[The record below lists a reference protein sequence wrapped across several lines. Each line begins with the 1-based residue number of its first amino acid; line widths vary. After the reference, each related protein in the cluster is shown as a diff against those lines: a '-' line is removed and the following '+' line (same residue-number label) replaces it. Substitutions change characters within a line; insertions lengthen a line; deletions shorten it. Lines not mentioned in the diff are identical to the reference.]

1 METGQTDSLPYII
14 NGDIMSKT
22 TRRDFIRTTSAAA
35 AGAGL
40 TNLNILRPER
50 VMGANDRVRLAIVG
64 AGDRMMGSLIPAFF
78 HLADELNFELVAVC
92 DIWKH
97 HRETGVAKIS
107 GNEKYKAK
115 AQTIATAR
123 NTDELY
129 AMKNVDAVMIGTAD
143 FQHAYHAIE
152 AVKAGKDVYAEK
164 PFANIMTDANEALKV
179 IGGSKQVFQV
189 GTQRR
194 STTKYMRAKEYLDSG
209 KFGDIV
215 MAEMTW
221 NVNQPGR
228 WRRVKTVDMMKE
240 QDTDWKRFLI
250 NRDPKLPFNPRHHL
264 EFRLFWPFSS
274 GIPDQWMVHQI
285 DTVHWFTGIPH
296 PRSVVAN
303 GGIYL
308 WKDGRQNWDTM
319 TAVFDYHNPKT
330 DKAFQVLY
338 TSRMTNEAGDV
349 KEIYYSNGGT
359 LNLDTGKVTPEGG
372 MKERYAKAMGKE
384 ANLLEAFSLSDE
396 GRIET
401 SANTGMDSETVAHVR
416 NWMKCIRDRN
426 QKTNADIHAA
436 YNHSVA
442 LCMTIKAIQSGKR
455 VTFDD
460 NKQNVVAS

>member
-1 METGQTDSLPYII
+1 
-14 NGDIMSKT
+14 MSKT
-22 TRRDFIRTTSAAA
+22 TRRDFIKTTSVAA
-35 AGAGL
+35 AGLAA
-40 TNLNILRPER
+40 TSMPAYSYN
-50 VMGANDRVRLAIVG
+50 RVRDANGRVRVAIVG
-64 AGDRMMGSLIPAFF
+64 ASDRTMSSLVPA
-78 HLADELNFELVAVC
+78 LQAYASELNFELVAVC
-92 DIWKH
+92 DIWKKR
-97 HRETGVAKIS
+97 REETPGAIAKKYNVKEPVGV
-107 GNEKYKAK
+107 
-115 AQTIATAR
+115 R

-129 AMKNVDAVMIGTAD
+129 DRKDVDAVIVGTAD

-152 AVKAGKDVYAEK
+152 AVRAGKDVYAEK
-164 PFANIMTDANEALKV
+164 PFANIMSDAREALKV
-179 IGGSKQVFQV
+179 IGSSKQVFQV

-194 STTKYMRAKEYLDSG
+194 STTSYMRAKEYLESG

-228 WRRVKTVDMMKE
+228 WRRPNVVPLLKQE
-240 QDTDWKRFLI
+240 DTDWKRYLI
-250 NRDPKLPFNPRHHL
+250 NRDPKIPFDARKYL

-330 DKAFQVLY
+330 DKSFQVLY
-338 TSRMTNEAGDV
+338 ASRMTNEAGDV
-349 KEIYYSNGGT
+349 KEIYYSNAGT
-359 LNLDTGKVTPEGG
+359 LNLDTNKVTPDGG
-372 MKERYAKAMGKE
+372 LKERYAKAMGMK
-384 ANLLEAFSLSDE
+384 ANLLEPFTLSDE
-396 GRIET
+396 GGIT
-401 SANTGMDSETVAHVR
+401 TAADTGKDPQTEAHMK
-416 NWMKCIRDRN
+416 NWMQCVRDRN

-442 LCMTIKAIQSGKR
+442 LCMTIAAIQTGKR

-460 NKQNVVAS
+460 KKQEVVAG

>member
-1 METGQTDSLPYII
+1 
-14 NGDIMSKT
+14 MSNT
-22 TRRDFIRTTSAAA
+22 TRRDFIKTGTAATAMSA
-35 AGAGL
+35 L
-40 TNLNILRPER
+40 SYSR
-50 VMGANDRVRLAIVG
+50 VLGANGKVRTAIIG
-64 AGDRMMGSLIPAFF
+64 AGDRMMSSLVPAFF
-78 HLADELNFELVAVC
+78 AHAGELNFELAAVC

-97 HRETGVAKIS
+97 HRETNSEKIKANAKYAAKDANVAL
-107 GNEKYKAK
+107 
-115 AQTIATAR
+115 AR

-129 AMKNVDAVMIGTAD
+129 AMKNIDAVMIATAD

-164 PFANIMTDANEALKV
+164 PFANIMSDANEALKV
-179 IGGSKQVFQV
+179 IGGSKQVFTV

-194 STTKYMRAKEYLDSG
+194 STASYIKAKEYLDSG

-215 MAEMTW
+215 FADMTW

-228 WRRVKTVDMMKE
+228 WRRPKAVPLMKE
-240 QDTDWKRFLI
+240 ADTDWKRFLI
-250 NRDPKLPFNPRHHL
+250 NRDPKIAFDARKHL

-274 GIPDQWMVHQI
+274 GIPDQWLVHQI

-308 WKDGRQNWDTM
+308 WKDGRTNWDTM

-338 TSRMTNEAGDV
+338 SSRQTNAQGATNDEGNIR
-349 KEIYYSNGGT
+349 ELYMSNNGT
-359 LNLDTGKVTPEGG
+359 LNLDTNKVTRDGG
-372 MKERYAKAMGKE
+372 LIEKHAKAMNMP
-384 ANLLEAFSLSDE
+384 ASQLESVTLSDE
-396 GRIET
+396 GGVT
-401 SANTGMDSETVAHVR
+401 TAANTGGDNQTFAHMR
-416 NWMKCIRDRN
+416 NWMECVKSRN

-436 YNHSVA
+436 YNHSTA
-442 LCMTIKAIQSGKR
+442 LCMTIAAIQSGKR

-460 NKQNVVAS
+460 VKRQVVAA

>member
-1 METGQTDSLPYII
+1 
-14 NGDIMSKT
+14 MSNT
-22 TRRDFIRTTSAAA
+22 TRRDFLKAGTAATAMSALSY
-35 AGAGL
+35 G
-40 TNLNILRPER
+40 R
-50 VMGANDRVRLAIVG
+50 VLGANDKVRTAIVG
-64 AGDRMMGSLIPAFF
+64 AGDRMMQSLVPAFF
-78 HLADELNFELVAVC
+78 AHAGDLNFELAAVC

-97 HRETGVAKIS
+97 HRETNGDKLKTNAKW
-107 GNEKYKAK
+107 
-115 AQTIATAR
+115 AQKDANLALAR

-129 AMKNVDAVMIGTAD
+129 AMKNIDAVMIATAD
-143 FQHAYHAIE
+143 FQHAYHAVE
-152 AVKAGKDVYAEK
+152 AVRAGKDVYAEK
-164 PFANIMTDANEALKV
+164 PFANIMDDANLALKV

-194 STTKYMRAKEYLDSG
+194 STKSYMKAKEYLDSG

-215 MAEMTW
+215 FADMTW

-228 WRRVKTVDMMKE
+228 WRRPRVVPLMKQE
-240 QDTDWKRFLI
+240 DTDWKRFLI

-303 GGIYL
+303 GGLYL
-308 WKDGRQNWDTM
+308 WKDGRTNWDTM

-330 DKAFQVLY
+330 DKSFQVLY
-338 TSRMTNEAGDV
+338 SSRQTNAQGTTNDEGNI
-349 KEIYYSNGGT
+349 KELYMSNNGT
-359 LNLDTGKVTPEGG
+359 INLDNNTVSKDGGLIEKHARAMNMQPSALETVTLSTEGG
-372 MKERYAKAMGKE
+372 IIA
-384 ANLLEAFSLSDE
+384 
-396 GRIET
+396 
-401 SANTGMDSETVAHVR
+401 SANTGADPQTSAHMR
-416 NWMKCIRDRN
+416 NWMECVKSRN

-442 LCMTIKAIQSGKR
+442 LCMTIKAIQTGAR

-460 NKQNVVAS
+460 KKQEVSAG

>member
-1 METGQTDSLPYII
+1 
-14 NGDIMSKT
+14 
-22 TRRDFIRTTSAAA
+22 
-35 AGAGL
+35 
-40 TNLNILRPER
+40 
-50 VMGANDRVRLAIVG
+50 
-64 AGDRMMGSLIPAFF
+64 
-78 HLADELNFELVAVC
+78 
-92 DIWKH
+92 
-97 HRETGVAKIS
+97 
-107 GNEKYKAK
+107 
-115 AQTIATAR
+115 
-123 NTDELY
+123 
-129 AMKNVDAVMIGTAD
+129 
-143 FQHAYHAIE
+143 
-152 AVKAGKDVYAEK
+152 
-164 PFANIMTDANEALKV
+164 LKV

-194 STTKYMRAKEYLDSG
+194 STNKYIRAKEYLDSG

-215 MAEMTW
+215 MAEMIW

-228 WRRVKTVDMMKE
+228 WRRVQKVEMMKE

-285 DTVHWFTGIPH
+285 DTVHWFTDIPH

-308 WKDGRQNWDTM
+308 WKDGRENWDTM

-338 TSRMTNEAGDV
+338 TSRQTNEAGDI

-359 LNLDTGKVTPEGG
+359 LDLDTSKVTPEGG
-372 MKERYAKAMGKE
+372 LKEKYAKEMGKQ
-384 ANLLEAFSLSDE
+384 ANLLEAFTLSDE
-396 GRIET
+396 GRVET
-401 SANTGMDSETVAHVR
+401 AANTGMDNETVAHVR
-416 NWMKCIRDRN
+416 NWMKCVRDRN

-442 LCMTIKAIQSGKR
+442 LCMTIKAIQTGKR

-460 NKQNVVAS
+460 SKQNVVAS

>member
-1 METGQTDSLPYII
+1 
-14 NGDIMSKT
+14 MSKT

-40 TNLNILRPER
+40 TNLNILRPDR
-50 VMGANDRVRLAIVG
+50 VMGANGRVRVAIVG
-64 AGDRMMGSLIPAFF
+64 AGDRMMGALVPSFF
-78 HLADELNFELVAVC
+78 S
-92 DIWKH
+92 
-97 HRETGVAKIS
+97 AKIAGS
-107 GNEKYKAK
+107 EKYKAK

-129 AMKNVDAVMIGTAD
+129 AMKDIDAVMIATAD

-164 PFANIMTDANEALKV
+164 PFANSMKDANEALKV

-194 STTKYMRAKEYLDSG
+194 STPSYIRAKEYLDSG

-228 WRRVKTVDMMKE
+228 WRRVKDVGLMKE
-240 QDTDWKRFLI
+240 EDTDWKRFLI
-250 NRDPKLPFNPRHHL
+250 NRDPKLPFDPRHHL

-285 DTVHWFTGIPH
+285 DTVHWFTDIPH

-308 WKDGRQNWDTM
+308 WNDGRTNFDTM

-338 TSRMTNEAGDV
+338 SSRQTNAAGDV
-349 KEIYYSNGGT
+349 KEIYFSNGGT
-359 LNLDTGKVTPEGG
+359 INLDTNKVTPEGG
-372 MKERYAKAMGKE
+372 LKEHYAKEMDMKP
-384 ANLLEAFSLSDE
+384 NLLEPFSLSDE
-396 GRIET
+396 GGGVET
-401 SANTGMDSETVAHVR
+401 AANTGADKQTVAHVR
-416 NWMKCIRDRN
+416 NWMRCVRDRN

-442 LCMTIKAIQSGKR
+442 LCMTIAALHTGKK

-460 NKQNVVAS
+460 KKQEVVTS

>member
-1 METGQTDSLPYII
+1 
-14 NGDIMSKT
+14 MSKT
-22 TRRDFIRTTSAAA
+22 TRRDFIRTSSAAA

-40 TNLNILRPER
+40 TNLNVLRPER
-50 VMGANDRVRLAIVG
+50 VLGSNGRVRVAIVG
-64 AGDRMMGSLIPAFF
+64 AGDRMMSSLVPAFF
-78 HLADELNFELVAVC
+78 TQSEELNFELVAVC

-97 HRETGVAKIS
+97 HRETNSAKIQN
-107 GNEKYKAK
+107 NEKYKSK
-115 AQTIATAR
+115 AQKIALAR

-129 AMKNVDAVMIGTAD
+129 AMKDIDAVIIATAD

-152 AVKAGKDVYAEK
+152 AVRAGKDVYAEK
-164 PFANIMTDANEALKV
+164 PFANIMPDAREALKV
-179 IGGSKQVFQV
+179 IGGSKHVFQV

-194 STTKYMRAKEYLDSG
+194 STESYMRAKEYLDSG
-209 KFGDIV
+209 KFGDII

-228 WRRVKTVDMMKE
+228 WRRPNVVPLMKQE
-240 QDTDWKRFLI
+240 DTDWKRFLI

-303 GGIYL
+303 GGLYL
-308 WKDGRQNWDTM
+308 WKDGRTNWDTM

-330 DKAFQVLY
+330 DKAFQVIY
-338 TSRMTNEAGDV
+338 ASRQTNEAGDV
-349 KEIYYSNGGT
+349 KEFYFSNGGK
-359 LNLDTGKVTPEGG
+359 LDLDKNKVTSEGG
-372 MKERYAKAMGKE
+372 LKENYAKAMGMK
-384 ANLLEAFSLSDE
+384 ANLLEPFTLSDE
-396 GRIET
+396 GGMET
-401 SANTGMDSETVAHVR
+401 AANTGVDKQTVAHVR
-416 NWMKCIRDRN
+416 NWMQCVRDRN

-442 LCMTIKAIQSGKR
+442 LCMTIAAIQSGKK

-460 NKQNVVAS
+460 KKQEVVTA

>member
-1 METGQTDSLPYII
+1 
-14 NGDIMSKT
+14 MSKT
-22 TRRDFIRTTSAAA
+22 TRRDFIKTTSAAA
-35 AGAGL
+35 AGITMTSIPAASYG
-40 TNLNILRPER
+40 R
-50 VMGANDRVRLAIVG
+50 VLGSNGKVRTAIVG
-64 AGDRMMGSLIPAFF
+64 AGDRMMQSLVPAFF
-78 HLADELNFELVAVC
+78 SQAEELNFELVAVC

-97 HRETGVAKIS
+97 HRETNTAKIQN
-107 GNEKYKAK
+107 GEKYKNK
-115 AQTIATAR
+115 ASKIATAR

-129 AMKNVDAVMIGTAD
+129 AMKDIDAVIIATAD

-164 PFANIMTDANEALKV
+164 PFANIMKDANEALKV

-194 STTKYMRAKEYLDSG
+194 STSSYMRAKEYLDSG

-215 MAEMTW
+215 FADMTW

-228 WRRVKTVDMMKE
+228 WRRPKVVPLMKE

-303 GGIYL
+303 GGLYL
-308 WKDGRQNWDTM
+308 WKDGRTNWDTM

-330 DKAFQVLY
+330 DKSFQVLY
-338 TSRMTNEAGDV
+338 ASRQTNEAGDV
-349 KEIYYSNGGT
+349 KEIYFSNGGT
-359 LNLDTGKVTPEGG
+359 LNLDTNKVTPEGG
-372 MKERYAKAMGKE
+372 LKENYARAMGKK
-384 ANLLEAFSLSDE
+384 ANLLEPFTLSDE
-396 GRIET
+396 GGMET
-401 SANTGMDSETVAHVR
+401 SANTGVDKQTVAHMR
-416 NWMKCIRDRN
+416 NWMQCVQSRN
-426 QKTNADIHAA
+426 RKTNADIHAA

-442 LCMTIKAIQSGKR
+442 LCMTIEAIQTGKK
-455 VTFDD
+455 VTFND
-460 NKQNVVAS
+460 KTQEVVTA

>member
-1 METGQTDSLPYII
+1 
-14 NGDIMSKT
+14 MSKT
-22 TRRDFIRTTSAAA
+22 TRRNFMKTTTAAT
-35 AGAGL
+35 AGL
-40 TNLNILRPER
+40 AATSMP
-50 VMGANDRVRLAIVG
+50 AYSYDRVLGSNGRVRTAIVG
-64 AGDRMMGSLIPAFF
+64 AGDRMMQSLVPAFF
-78 HLADELNFELVAVC
+78 GQAEELNFELAAVC
-92 DIWKH
+92 DIWKI
-97 HRETGVAKIS
+97 HREQNSDKIAGNAK
-107 GNEKYKAK
+107 YAAK
-115 AQTIATAR
+115 DKSFARVR

-129 AMKNVDAVMIGTAD
+129 ALKNIDAVIIATAD

-164 PFANIMTDANEALKV
+164 PFANIMSDAREALKV

-194 STTKYMRAKEYLDSG
+194 STPSYMRAKEYLDSG

-215 MAEMTW
+215 FADMTW

-228 WRRVKTVDMMKE
+228 WRRPNTVPLMKQE
-240 QDTDWKRFLI
+240 DTDWKRFLI

-285 DTVHWFTGIPH
+285 DTVHWFTDIPH

-303 GGIYL
+303 GGLYL
-308 WKDGRQNWDTM
+308 WKDGRTNWDTM

-338 TSRMTNEAGDV
+338 ASRQTNEAGDV
-349 KEIYYSNGGT
+349 KEIYFSNGGT
-359 LNLDTGKVTPEGG
+359 LNLDTNKVGPEGG
-372 MKERYAKAMGKE
+372 LKANHAKAMGMKE
-384 ANLLEAFSLSDE
+384 NLLAPMTLSDE
-396 GRIET
+396 GGIT
-401 SANTGMDSETVAHVR
+401 TAADTGKDPQTEAHMR
-416 NWMKCIRDRN
+416 NWMQCVRDRK

-442 LCMTIKAIQSGKR
+442 LCMTIAAIQTGKKI
-455 VTFDD
+455 TFDD
-460 NKQNVVAS
+460 KKQDVVIG

>member
-1 METGQTDSLPYII
+1 
-14 NGDIMSKT
+14 MSNKNKNS
-22 TRRDFIRTTSAAA
+22 RRDFIKTTSLAA
-35 AGAGL
+35 AGL
-40 TNLNILRPER
+40 TVSGMPAYSAARIR
-50 VMGANDRVRLAIVG
+50 GANDRVRVAIIG
-64 AGDRMMGSLIPAFF
+64 AGDRMMQSLVPAFF
-78 HLADELNFELVAVC
+78 SLADKMNFEMVAVC

-97 HRETGVAKIS
+97 HRETNTAKIVS
-107 GNEKYKAK
+107 NEKYTAKAK
-115 AQTIATAR
+115 DLAQAR

-129 AMKNVDAVMIGTAD
+129 AMKNIDAVIIATAD

-152 AVKAGKDVYAEK
+152 AVKNGKDVYAEK
-164 PFANIMTDANEALKV
+164 PFANTMSDARESLKV

-194 STTKYMRAKEYLDSG
+194 STPSYMRANEYLKSG

-228 WRRVKTVDMMKE
+228 WRRPNVVPLMKE

-250 NRDPKLPFNPRHHL
+250 NRPAEPFDARKHL
-264 EFRLFWPFSS
+264 EFRLFWPYSS

-285 DTVHWFTGIPH
+285 DTVHWFTDIPR
-296 PRSVVAN
+296 PRSVVVN

-308 WKDGRQNWDTM
+308 WKDGRKNWDTM

-330 DKAFQVLY
+330 DKSFQVLY
-338 TSRMTNEAGDV
+338 TSRMTNEAGGV

-359 LNLDTGKVTPEGG
+359 LNLDTNKVSSEGG
-372 MKERYAKAMGKE
+372 LKANYAKAMGMN
-384 ANLLEAFSLSDE
+384 ANLLEPLTLSEE
-396 GRIET
+396 GGIET
-401 SANTGMDSETVAHVR
+401 SANTGSDPQTVAHVS
-416 NWMKCIRDRN
+416 NWMECVRNRN

-442 LCMTIKAIQSGKR
+442 LCMTIAAMQSGKR

-460 NKQNVVAS
+460 KKQDVVVS

>member
-1 METGQTDSLPYII
+1 
-14 NGDIMSKT
+14 MSKT
-22 TRRDFIRTTSAAA
+22 TRRDFIKTSAAA
-35 AGAGL
+35 SAGVAASHR
-40 TNLNILRPER
+40 NILRPER
-50 VMGANDRVRLAIVG
+50 VLGANGRVRVAIVG
-64 AGDRMMGSLIPAFF
+64 AGDRMMSSLVPAFF
-78 HLADELNFELVAVC
+78 MNAEDLNFEIAAVC
-92 DIWKH
+92 DIWSV
-97 HRETGVAKIS
+97 HRDENTAKIV
-107 GNEKYKAK
+107 NNAKYTAK
-115 AQTIATAR
+115 DKNIVKCR

-129 AMKNVDAVMIGTAD
+129 AMKGIDAVMIATAD

-164 PFANIMTDANEALKV
+164 PFANIMSDAREALKV

-194 STTKYMRAKEYLDSG
+194 STNSYMRAKEYLDSG

-215 MAEMTW
+215 FADMTW

-228 WRRVKTVDMMKE
+228 WRRPKDVALMKE
-240 QDTDWKRFLI
+240 ADTDWKRFLI
-250 NRDPKLPFNPRHHL
+250 NRDPKIPFDARKHL

-303 GGIYL
+303 GGLYL
-308 WKDGRQNWDTM
+308 WKDGRSNWDTM

-338 TSRMTNEAGDV
+338 SSRQTNEAGDV
-349 KEIYYSNGGT
+349 KEIYFSNGGT
-359 LNLDTGKVTPEGG
+359 LNLDTNKVTPEGG
-372 MKERYAKAMGKE
+372 LKANM
-384 ANLLEAFSLSDE
+384 ARQMNMQPNLLEPYTLSDE
-396 GRIET
+396 GGMET
-401 SANTGMDSETVAHVR
+401 AANTGVDKQTVAHVR
-416 NWMKCIRDRN
+416 NWMQCVRDRN

-442 LCMTIKAIQSGKR
+442 LCMTIAAIQTGKK

-460 NKQNVVAS
+460 KKQEVVTA

>member
-1 METGQTDSLPYII
+1 
-14 NGDIMSKT
+14 
-22 TRRDFIRTTSAAA
+22 
-35 AGAGL
+35 L
-40 TNLNILRPER
+40 TNLNMLRPER
-50 VMGANDRVRLAIVG
+50 VMGANSRVRVAIVG
-64 AGDRMMGSLIPAFF
+64 AGDRMMGSLVPAFF
-78 HLADELNFELVAVC
+78 GLAEELNFELVAVC

-97 HRETGVAKIS
+97 HRETNTARIIN
-107 GNEKYKAK
+107 NEKFKAK

-129 AMKNVDAVMIGTAD
+129 AMKDIDAVMIATAD

-164 PFANIMTDANEALKV
+164 PFANIMSDANEALKV

-194 STTKYMRAKEYLDSG
+194 STNKYIRAKEYLNSG

-228 WRRVKTVDMMKE
+228 WRRVKKVDLMKQE
-240 QDTDWKRFLI
+240 DTDWKRFLI
-250 NRDPKLPFNPRHHL
+250 NRDPNLPYNPRHHL
-264 EFRLFWPFSS
+264 EFRLFWPYSS

-285 DTVHWFTGIPH
+285 DTVHWFTDIPH

-338 TSRMTNEAGDV
+338 SSRQTNEAGDV

-372 MKERYAKAMGKE
+372 LRERHARDMGRQ
-384 ANLLEAFSLSDE
+384 ANLLEELALSD
-396 GRIET
+396 GARIET
-401 SANTGMDSETVAHVR
+401 SANTGVDNETVAHVR
-416 NWMKCIRDRN
+416 NWMQCVRDRN

-442 LCMTIKAIQSGKR
+442 LCMTIKAIQTGKR

-460 NKQNVVAS
+460 ARRNVVAG

>member
-1 METGQTDSLPYII
+1 
-14 NGDIMSKT
+14 MSKT

-50 VMGANDRVRLAIVG
+50 VMGANGRVRVAIVG
-64 AGDRMMGSLIPAFF
+64 AGERMMSSLVPAFF
-78 HLADELNFELVAVC
+78 RHAEELNFELVAVC
-92 DIWKH
+92 DIWKY
-97 HRETGVAKIS
+97 HRETSIARIAQ
-107 GNEKYKAK
+107 NEKFKAK
-115 AQTIATAR
+115 AQTIAAAR

-129 AMKNVDAVMIGTAD
+129 AMKDIDAVMIATAD
-143 FQHAYHAIE
+143 FQHAYHSIE

-164 PFANIMTDANEALKV
+164 PFANIMSDANEALKV

-194 STTKYMRAKEYLDSG
+194 STNKYIRAKEYLNSG

-228 WRRVKTVDMMKE
+228 WRRLKKVEMMKQE
-240 QDTDWKRFLI
+240 DTDWKRFLI
-250 NRDPKLPFNPRHHL
+250 NRDPKLPYNPRHHL
-264 EFRLFWPFSS
+264 EFRLFWPYSS

-285 DTVHWFTGIPH
+285 DTVHWFTDIPH

-308 WKDGRQNWDTM
+308 WKDGRENWDTM
-319 TAVFDYHNPKT
+319 TAVFDYYNPKT
-330 DKAFQVLY
+330 DKGFQVLY
-338 TSRMTNEAGDV
+338 SSRQTNAAGDV

-372 MKERYAKAMGKE
+372 LRERYAKEMGRQ
-384 ANLLEAFSLSDE
+384 ANLLEEFSLSDA

-401 SANTGMDSETVAHVR
+401 AANTGVDNETVAHVR
-416 NWMKCIRDRN
+416 NWMQCVRDRN

-442 LCMTIKAIQSGKR
+442 LCMTIKAIQTGKR

-460 NKQNVVAS
+460 SRQDVVAG